1 MDEYN
6 KTVETDINDAVLENL
21 QDSLDAANRFR
32 VFGVVIILVA
42 AFVIVVLQTWSM
54 QKIEKGVSDLNKK
67 FIYLNSTANDVAE
80 NVHDI
85 MEQKVAN
92 TSSNTWQPYIIV
104 Q

>member
-32 VFGVVIILVA
+32 VFGVAIILVA

-54 QKIEKGVSDLNKK
+54 QKIEKGVSDLNEKVV
-67 FIYLNSTANDVAE
+67 YLNSLTGDMADHVY
-80 NVHDI
+80 DI
-85 MEQKVAN
+85 MEQKKTN
-92 TSSNTWQPYIIV
+92 MYSGTGNQIV
-104 Q
+104 VR

>member
-32 VFGVVIILVA
+32 VFGVAIILVA

-54 QKIEKGVSDLNKK
+54 QKIEKGVSDLNEKVV
-67 FIYLNSTANDVAE
+67 YLNSLTGDMADHVY
-80 NVHDI
+80 DI
-85 MEQKVAN
+85 MEQKKTN
-92 TSSNTWQPYIIV
+92 TYSGTRNQIV
-104 Q
+104 VK